1 MNCFFYF
8 ENMIEITNGIIFID
22 GVETTNIE
30 LIGLAL
36 LDFAEQ
42 QLNDGSKIILIDG
55 EIEK

>member
-1 MNCFFYF
+1 
-8 ENMIEITNGIIFID
+8 MIEITNGIILID
-22 GVETTNIE
+22 GVETTNPE

-42 QLNDGSKIILIDG
+42 QFNDDSKIILIDG

>member
-1 MNCFFYF
+1 
-8 ENMIEITNGIIFID
+8 MIEITNGIIFID